1 MSEVTAEQAF
11 AAAEVLDALDELIG
25 VKRHYSANDVR
36 YRAQNLARA
45 DKRIEELAKWLSIH
59 IGNWP
64 EDEWELCAK
73 PNYWHGRANDLAAA
87 YPSLLDETS
96 ATS

>member
-1 MSEVTAEQAF
+1 M
-11 AAAEVLDALDELIG
+11 AAATD
-25 VKRHYSANDVR
+25 
-36 YRAQNLARA
+36 LARMVPGFDFLQGLLKNA
-45 DKRIEELAKWLSIH
+45 GAGLPNMGQWVAPTLNVEELDKRIEELAKWLSIH